1 MSTPRARRSH
11 AGCWTCKA
19 KRRKCDSARP
29 TCRVCSQHGIPCEG
43 YEVRLRWGSG
53 IASRGHFTGAEAP
66 VDTSIPPRVPGRR
79 RDRNRGRRREEEG
92 ETQAQA
98 AEGSSSQDSHE
109 DLAQPY
115 SICRVRDIVQI
126 RNGFFKN
133 VGICHAADDCT
144 ACQNVA
150 DHVVLSSGIN
160 TLHSTTVHD
169 EQTLLKPRLPV
180 LCQQSE
186 ALYTICIALQASLS
200 REPTARSLEYLD
212 IGLNKFRA
220 ELSTSEHH
228 LEDGTLTAG
237 LLLCTIG
244 VMHGIPW
251 TMHLRG
257 MYSILRMH
265 DVEGA
270 HHQERSAFRAH
281 LFEVMGIMDLPTF
294 SIGRQHSQLG
304 FWKEYCCKGDRTPG
318 IETGVEVV
326 TGLPRSLVT
335 IFAFIGE
342 GSTET
347 DFWDW
352 SGAQGT
358 FTQCQLWEAYRL
370 AGVLV
375 VRHGGPGF
383 PRPSN
388 REAMNPAMQ
397 SGASLTST
405 TVIVLRLLSCVD
417 AVCRGSLDPECWDTL
432 IINAISYPV
441 SIAGLQSDVL
451 QKDPILKEFIRKSL
465 RFTTEGPFLNR
476 QYGLLLDLL
485 EEYWAYPVGTVDIDR
500 LARTRGVEL
509 GLF

>member
-19 KRRKCDSARP
+19 KRRKCDRARP
-29 TCRVCSQHGIPCEG
+29 TCRVCTDHGIACEG
-43 YEVRLRWGSG
+43 YELRLRWGSG

-66 VDTSIPPRVPGRR
+66 VDASIPLRVPGRR
-79 RDRNRGRRREEEG
+79 RDRNRTRQREQEG
-92 ETQAQA
+92 EIQAEV
-98 AEGSSSQDSHE
+98 AERPSQNCSRHGVE
-109 DLAQPY
+109 IRY
-115 SICRVRDIVQI
+115 SPEAFEVSTPSQGTEKARLFQE
-126 RNGFFKN
+126 F
-133 VGICHAADDCT
+133 
-144 ACQNVA
+144 Q
-150 DHVVLSSGIN
+150 SSGIN
-160 TLHSTTVHD
+160 ILHSTTVHD

-180 LCQQSE
+180 LCQQSK
-186 ALYTICIALQASLS
+186 ALYQICIALQASINQ
-200 REPTARSLEYLD
+200 EPTARFLEYLD
-212 IGLNKFRA
+212 IGLNRFRA
-220 ELSTSEHH
+220 ELSKSELY

-270 HHQERSAFRAH
+270 QQERSAFRAH
-281 LFEVMGIMDLPTF
+281 LFEVMGVMDLPTF
-294 SIGRQHSQLG
+294 SIGRQHSHLG
-304 FWKEYCCKGDRTPG
+304 FWRQYYCKGGSPG
-318 IETGVEVV
+318 EVETGVEVV

-342 GSTET
+342 GTAEAS
-347 DFWDW
+347 FWDW
-352 SGAQGT
+352 PGAEGS
-358 FTQCQLWEAYRL
+358 FIQCQLWEAYRL

-383 PRPSN
+383 PRCSDTGAVP
-388 REAMNPAMQ
+388 NPGIQ
-397 SGASLTST
+397 RGASLTSST
-405 TVIVLRLLSCVD
+405 IIVSRLLSSVD
-417 AVCRGSLDPECWDTL
+417 AVCRASLDPERWDTL

-441 SIAGLQSDVL
+441 TIAGLQSDVV
-451 QKDPILKEFIRKSL
+451 QKDPSLKEFIRKAL
-465 RFTTEGPFLNR
+465 LFTTDGPFCNR

-485 EEYWAYPVGTVDIDR
+485 EEYWTHRAREVDIDQ
-500 LARTRGVEL
+500 LARARGVEL